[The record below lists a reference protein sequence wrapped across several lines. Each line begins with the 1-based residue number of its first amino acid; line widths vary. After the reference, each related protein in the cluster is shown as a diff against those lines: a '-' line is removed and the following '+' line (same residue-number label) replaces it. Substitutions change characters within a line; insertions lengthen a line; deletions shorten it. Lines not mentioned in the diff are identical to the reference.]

1 MAVCLPGWA
10 LCALRSWA
18 PKDVVWLS
26 LPGCHVPPGMLSGQ
40 GLLSQSGTYR
50 RHRSDRQRR
59 FRLAAPRE
67 LAESLP
73 GGTHQGG
80 FIPRTW
86 CRGGLPALAPNCK
99 GRLVSPGQKDL
110 ALAPGAQSTKPV
122 LGVLAVRGG
131 GGVPPSTPS
140 APPPSLLLPP
150 GQSAPG
156 AARSSGAA
164 LWTSARTASPRGSS
178 SLWLSRPPGLP
189 GAWALGPGPW
199 ARGWVGS
206 LPPLEGTPKKNLS
219 KGAPSRS
226 EALRALRPTCP
237 KPLRSPHTPPPV
249 SSGPILSGQGGPCS
263 DGPALGYGGPRARVC
278 IYGALALALRFQVVF
293 LRSSNNK
300 LVILSLLVSFWLPCF
315 LPSCP
320 RPRPCPCPCL
330 SFPRSLLLYGPH
342 LRRASVARPRGSAS
356 HRGCQAGPS
365 DPDRPFPQGAWRD
378 LREVFPALVLPACDG
393 PSWLESSSSYQVFGQ
408 NQSGSQGKPK
418 AEVQETSWEKAH
430 REGRGGS
437 PRCHLCPAFPARRA
451 VTRPGPQ
458 SPGRDGAS
466 LFPAQPRKQ
475 PSPQEISE

>member
-189 GAWALGPGPW
+189 GAWALDPGPW

-206 LPPLEGTPKKNLS
+206 LPPLEGAPKKNM
-219 KGAPSRS
+219 
-226 EALRALRPTCP
+226 
-237 KPLRSPHTPPPV
+237 
-249 SSGPILSGQGGPCS
+249 SGQGGPCS

-320 RPRPCPCPCL
+320 RPRPCPCPCPCL

>member
-1 MAVCLPGWA
+1 MERIKAASFLEPGVGEACPPSRRTAKGGSSPQARRTLPSPQGPRAQSRSSGCLPCGGGGGGSAQHPLRPTSEPAPAAWA
-10 LCALRSWA
+10 
-18 PKDVVWLS
+18 
-26 LPGCHVPPGMLSGQ
+26 
-40 GLLSQSGTYR
+40 
-50 RHRSDRQRR
+50 
-59 FRLAAPRE
+59 E
-67 LAESLP
+67 
-73 GGTHQGG
+73 
-80 FIPRTW
+80 RTW
-86 CRGGLPALAPNCK
+86 GGEVLWR
-99 GRLVSPGQKDL
+99 RLVDICSNSKSQGFLL
-110 ALAPGAQSTKPV
+110 ALAQQ
-122 LGVLAVRGG
+122 
-131 GGVPPSTPS
+131 
-140 APPPSLLLPP
+140 AP
-150 GQSAPG
+150 
-156 AARSSGAA
+156 AAS
-164 LWTSARTASPRGSS
+164 
-178 SLWLSRPPGLP
+178 
-189 GAWALGPGPW
+189 
-199 ARGWVGS
+199 RGWVGS

-237 KPLRSPHTPPPV
+237 KPLRSAPHPLPPPV
-249 SSGPILSGQGGPCS
+249 SSGPILSGQRRPCS

-378 LREVFPALVLPACDG
+378 LREVFPALVLPACDR

>member
-131 GGVPPSTPS
+131 GGGS
-140 APPPSLLLPP
+140 AQHPLRPTSEPAPAAWAERTWGGEVLWRRLVDICSNSKSQGFLLALA
-150 GQSAPG
+150 QQAPG
-156 AARSSGAA
+156 AAWG
-164 LWTSARTASPRGSS
+164 
-178 SLWLSRPPGLP
+178 
-189 GAWALGPGPW
+189 LGPGPG

-206 LPPLEGTPKKNLS
+206 LPPLEGAPKKNM
-219 KGAPSRS
+219 
-226 EALRALRPTCP
+226 
-237 KPLRSPHTPPPV
+237 
-249 SSGPILSGQGGPCS
+249 SGQGGPCS

-320 RPRPCPCPCL
+320 RPRPCPCPCPCL

-378 LREVFPALVLPACDG
+378 LREVFPALVLPACDR